1 MAIDIGTNSTLHLV
15 AEATGGEVAVVERGI
30 VGNGLGAGLTR
41 DGLITPTVL
50 DENRW
55 ILERLLR
62 RGAELGCVRSGAV
75 GTHALRRAGNR
86 EEFIR
91 MTDRLGL
98 WLKVI
103 SDDEEAAMAWQGV
116 FGGGGPREITGLLD
130 LGGGS
135 TELIV
140 GNGSE
145 PQWWSSVPVG
155 AVMMARE
162 NFHSDPPAKPQVTSA
177 VKAVR
182 QAFAL
187 WQDRLPHGAALIGIA
202 GTITSLIA
210 VEQGDS
216 SYRAGRFEGKN
227 LTDRQVSGWMKRLL
241 NLNLHERRT
250 IPGMPP
256 ARAESIHA
264 GALILN
270 ELLKIIRCSSVIVSE
285 KGVLFGL
292 ALRLA
297 GDEI

>member
-1 MAIDIGTNSTLHLV
+1 MRVMAIDIGTNSTLHLV

-103 SDDEEAAMAWQGV
+103 SE
-116 FGGGGPREITGLLD
+116 
-130 LGGGS
+130 
-135 TELIV
+135 
-140 GNGSE
+140 
-145 PQWWSSVPVG
+145 
-155 AVMMARE
+155 
-162 NFHSDPPAKPQVTSA
+162 
-177 VKAVR
+177 
-182 QAFAL
+182 
-187 WQDRLPHGAALIGIA
+187 
-202 GTITSLIA
+202 
-210 VEQGDS
+210 
-216 SYRAGRFEGKN
+216 
-227 LTDRQVSGWMKRLL
+227 
-241 NLNLHERRT
+241 NLHERRT